1 MSNQYQTQGYTVNDA
16 GRRLIVDPITRIEGH
31 MRCEVNIDEQNVITN
46 AVSCGTMFRGLEI
59 ILQGRDPR
67 DAWAFVERICGV
79 CTGVHALASVYAIE
93 DAIGIQVPDNANIIR
108 NIMLATLW
116 CHDHLVHFYQLAGM
130 DWIDVLNALKAD
142 PRATSQLAQ
151 SLSAWPMSSPGYFFD
166 VQNRLKK
173 FVDGGQLGIFR
184 NGYWGHPQYKLS
196 PEANL
201 MGFAHYLEALDFQ
214 REIVK
219 IHTIFGGKNPHPN
232 WIVGGMPCAI
242 NLDQSGAVGAINM
255 ERLNLVQ
262 SIITRTA
269 DFINNVMVPDA
280 LAIGQFN
287 KAWSQIGTGLS
298 DKCVLSYGAFPDIAN
313 DFSQQSLLMPG
324 AR

>member
-1 MSNQYQTQGYTVNDA
+1 
-16 GRRLIVDPITRIEGH
+16 
-31 MRCEVNIDEQNVITN
+31 
-46 AVSCGTMFRGLEI
+46 
-59 ILQGRDPR
+59 
-67 DAWAFVERICGV
+67 
-79 CTGVHALASVYAIE
+79 
-93 DAIGIQVPDNANIIR
+93 
-108 NIMLATLW
+108 MLATLW

-151 SLSAWPMSSPGYFFD
+151 SLSARPMSSPGYFFD

-219 IHTIFGGKNPHPN
+219 IHTIFGGKNPILTGSLAGCRARSISIKAARSGLSI
-232 WIVGGMPCAI
+232 WSA
-242 NLDQSGAVGAINM
+242 STGAVDHHPHR
-255 ERLNLVQ
+255 RL
-262 SIITRTA
+262 
-269 DFINNVMVPDA
+269 
-280 LAIGQFN
+280 
-287 KAWSQIGTGLS
+287 
-298 DKCVLSYGAFPDIAN
+298 Y
-313 DFSQQSLLMPG
+313 
-324 AR
+324 